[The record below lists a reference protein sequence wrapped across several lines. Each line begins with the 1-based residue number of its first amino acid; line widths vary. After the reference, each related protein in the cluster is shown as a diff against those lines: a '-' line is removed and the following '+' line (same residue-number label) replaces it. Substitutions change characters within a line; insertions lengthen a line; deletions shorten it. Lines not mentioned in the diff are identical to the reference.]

1 MGQQTRCCHS
11 PRSYSSGICCFSAS
25 DHTAQQPGSGKMHFL
40 NCHGAASQAL
50 LQPGPDPS
58 HLSPHSS
65 QIKQLHFSV
74 PARNIFLRLGVGC
87 SSPSPHFLVGKLHL
101 LFWVWT
107 TAPLLSQHPF
117 PSPRAPEPNQPPFPG
132 RSFIPYSRLPQQVV
146 GTSIIAWWCLYH
158 TSHDCV
164 HLKVREIRSP
174 IVLSAQHLSKRLA
187 LSCLLN
193 GF

>member
-58 HLSPHSS
+58 LLSPHSS
-65 QIKQLHFSV
+65 QIKQLYFSV
-74 PARNIFLRLGVGC
+74 QASNIFLRLGVGC

-107 TAPLLSQHPF
+107 TPLFSLSTPF
-117 PSPRAPEPNQPPFPG
+117 HHQGPQSLTSPRSPGEASFP
-132 RSFIPYSRLPQQVV
+132 IP
-146 GTSIIAWWCLYH
+146 G
-158 TSHDCV
+158 SH
-164 HLKVREIRSP
+164 
-174 IVLSAQHLSKRLA
+174 SKW
-187 LSCLLN
+187 
-193 GF
+193 